1 MNVIM
6 ADESCAVNSSAIASW
21 NNVTENELNRN
32 VGQQSS
38 LRGKEAFEGHN
49 FGSTDANLARTA
61 GVEARLMLK
70 PRKMGRNTSGS
81 SKGLRML
88 QVDGSISKTG
98 EDDARSVS
106 IELSSNLAS
115 CNNGGNTFYKSKHFH
130 MLLDG
135 LDKKNSVMQ
144 EIS

>member
-1 MNVIM
+1 MNVVM
-6 ADESCAVNSSAIASW
+6 ADEGCAVNSSAIASW
-21 NNVTENELNRN
+21 NNVTENDLNQN
-32 VGQQSS
+32 VGQQSN
-38 LRGKEAFEGHN
+38 LRGKEAFEAHN

-70 PRKMGRNTSGS
+70 PRKMGRNTAGS

-115 CNNGGNTFYKSKHFH
+115 CNNGGNTFYKSIHFH